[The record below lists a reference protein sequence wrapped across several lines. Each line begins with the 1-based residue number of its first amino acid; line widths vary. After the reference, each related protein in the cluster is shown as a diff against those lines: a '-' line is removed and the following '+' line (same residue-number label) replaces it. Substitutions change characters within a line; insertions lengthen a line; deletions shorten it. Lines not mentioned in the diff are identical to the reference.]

1 MSTAAERDAIVCG
14 CNNCMDV
21 GQPDKDV
28 AIMDSKNIDNSLV
41 SLADKACDDDAP
53 ESRFQLLWNEA
64 ERIKRD
70 NSELESQLDLL
81 VQRIKNSVGPVE
93 IEMGRELRVQI
104 DKIISFGGRKSLPQW
119 QSHALDDWIMSSMD
133 CLQSLGLVD
142 DALTES
148 FATLQAQTL
157 GVEIDVNG
165 ELSVAEQLAAYMEL
179 QMDDTVAEDLT
190 VEIDESEYAE
200 WYDNQFTQ
208 SDIDDCDSCSGEE
221 SSDSAYEH
229 DADQS
234 ESLQPE
240 AVFRTLFHRVARAL
254 HPDKETD
261 PNQRQIKQALMA
273 QLLEARR
280 QRDLMSVFQLYREY
294 VDDAVAFNITE
305 LAELETLLRR
315 YIEIESQRQVE
326 ITTKTHLHDVAYTQY
341 YSDDPNKVNQAIA
354 QKIWDIKKRKNEI
367 EVFSETVTSFKK
379 LGPYLEDRF
388 EQLQEYF

>member
-1 MSTAAERDAIVCG
+1 
-14 CNNCMDV
+14 
-21 GQPDKDV
+21 
-28 AIMDSKNIDNSLV
+28 MDSKNIDNSLV